1 MILLDTQIW
10 IWLALGISRIR
21 PAQVSAIVEA
31 RNRGDTIGVSI
42 ISCWEIAK
50 AVELGRLDLNDGSP
64 NWNLSKWF
72 DDAIA
77 NTGVEILGL
86 TLAIAVEATA
96 LPGDFH
102 KDPFDQMI
110 VATARVHNC
119 PLVTSDGLIRAYSA
133 VATIY

>member
-10 IWLALGISRIR
+10 LWLALGISRIR
-21 PAQVSAIVEA
+21 PAQVSVIAEA
-31 RNRGDTIGVSI
+31 RSRGDAIGVSI

-50 AVELGRLDLNDGSP
+50 AVELGRIDLRENSSDWS
-64 NWNLSKWF
+64 LVKWF
-72 DDAIA
+72 DNAVE
-77 NTGVEILGL
+77 NTGVEILDL
-86 TLAIAVEATA
+86 TLAIAIEATS

-119 PLVTSDGLIRAYSA
+119 PLVTSDGLIRAYSS
-133 VATIY
+133 VTTIY

>member
-10 IWLALGISRIR
+10 LWLALGIGRIR
-21 PAQVSAIVEA
+21 RSQASAIAEA
-31 RNRGDTIGVSI
+31 RNSGDAIGVSI

-64 NWNLSKWF
+64 NRNLATWF

-77 NTGVEILGL
+77 NTGVEILDL
-86 TLAIAVEATA
+86 TLDIAIEATS

-119 PLVTSDGLIRAYSA
+119 PLVTSDGLIRAYPE
-133 VATIY
+133 VTTIY

>member
-10 IWLALGISRIR
+10 LWLALGISRIR
-21 PAQVSAIVEA
+21 PAQVSAIAEA
-31 RNRGDTIGVSI
+31 RNRGNVIGVSI

-50 AVELGRLDLNDGSP
+50 AAELGRIDLHDGSP
-64 NWNLSKWF
+64 DWNLAKWF

-77 NTGVEILGL
+77 NTGVEIIDL
-86 TLAIAVEATA
+86 TLAIAIEATS

-119 PLVTSDGLIRAYSA
+119 PLVTSDGKIVAYSG
-133 VATIY
+133 VQTI

>member
-10 IWLALGISRIR
+10 LWLALGISRIR
-21 PAQVSAIVEA
+21 PAQASDIAEA
-31 RNRGDTIGVSI
+31 RSRGDTIGVSI

-77 NTGVEILGL
+77 NTGAEILDL
-86 TLAIAVEATA
+86 TLAIAIEATS

-133 VATIY
+133 VKTIY